1 MVMGRQLSLNKSLD
15 STILKGEA
23 QDKVNEGEKLDELG
37 AKFVSDKEKLE
48 AEIDKVEKS
57 NISNADKSKLL
68 DKLKNAIVSLKEQYD
83 KDVSKENEKI
93 QKKLQEKTD
102 EMQEAEDEMQ
112 EQIDSLNDMEIEAAD
127 IDTSALIN
135 EAKDKK
141 KDFEKIKTEY
151 VKKLEAQ
158 INANELQRREILK
171 ERLRGR

>member
-68 DKLKNAIVSLKEQYD
+68 DCPKSTSDNNKSVPIKNKPLPFIRLKFISSN
-83 KDVSKENEKI
+83 
-93 QKKLQEKTD
+93 
-102 EMQEAEDEMQ
+102 
-112 EQIDSLNDMEIEAAD
+112 
-127 IDTSALIN
+127 IN
-135 EAKDKK
+135 ELLSPLFHPIAI
-141 KDFEKIKTEY
+141 FFSLSFVRVTTFLIF
-151 VKKLEAQ
+151 V
-158 INANELQRREILK
+158 
-171 ERLRGR
+171 